1 MNLIDKKTGEKLDGV
16 IEKVSKSDLK
26 RIKKEKNFGFDWNLE
41 ADNQLYKIRLTKSK
55 EILGIL
61 SLIDYPNEFRIHINL
76 IESSK
81 NYRGKEK
88 SILNIPGCLI
98 AYTCKMAFKNGYE
111 GFVSLTPKTELVEYY
126 SKNYGFLQFGTQMA
140 VLEEISESLIQ
151 KYIGDEEI

>member
-1 MNLIDKKTGEKLDGV
+1 MNLIEKKTGERLNGV

-41 ADNQLYKIRLTKSK
+41 ADNQLYKIRLAKSK
-55 EILGIL
+55 EILGII
-61 SLIDYPNEFRIHINL
+61 SLIDYPKEFRIHINL

-81 NYRGKEK
+81 KYRGKDK

-98 AYTCKMAFKNGYE
+98 AFACKMAFKNGYE

-126 SKNYGFLQFGTQMA
+126 NKTYGFLQFGTQVA